1 MKKTIKVFTNGCFD
15 LLHVGHITL
24 LKYCQLL
31 ANGGEVILGLDS
43 DEKIKRDKGEIRP
56 IFTYDE
62 RRAQLIVLSGILG
75 KFTIFKFHT
84 DQDLYDL
91 IKTVGPDV
99 IVKGSEYHGQR
110 IVGDDLAQVT
120 FCGQVHNISTS
131 QIIERVQHK
140 EAEYLAKMYEA
151 VRLHE

>member
-15 LLHVGHITL
+15 LLHVGHITV

-31 ANGGEVILGLDS
+31 ANGGEVILGLDA
-43 DEKIKRDKGEIRP
+43 DEKIRRDKGELRP

-62 RRAQLIVLSGILG
+62 RRQQLITLSSVLG

-91 IKTVGPDV
+91 IKSTEPDV
-99 IVKGSEYHGQR
+99 IVKGSEYHGKR
-110 IVGDDLAQVT
+110 VIGDDLAQVT

-131 QIIERVQHK
+131 DIIDRIQRK

-151 VRLHE
+151 ARLHE